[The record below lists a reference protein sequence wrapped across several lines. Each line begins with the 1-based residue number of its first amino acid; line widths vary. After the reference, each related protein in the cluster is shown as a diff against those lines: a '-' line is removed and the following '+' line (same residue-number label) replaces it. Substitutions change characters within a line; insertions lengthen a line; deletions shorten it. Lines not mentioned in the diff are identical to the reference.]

1 MTIEGIKCEVE
12 ILDSAGQDDYQIVL
26 DTQIHRYKMEIVIY
40 QYILQMI
47 LKEKLIR
54 QLISKITEYF
64 NENEKLEKSK
74 FEDFIEFNEFPVDA
88 GENKNNYLKL
98 F

>member
-1 MTIEGIKCEVE
+1 
-12 ILDSAGQDDYQIVL
+12 
-26 DTQIHRYKMEIVIY
+26 
-40 QYILQMI
+40 MI

-74 FEDFIEFNEFPVDA
+74 FEDFIEFNEFAVDV